1 MPDPESTSWLGNN
14 EDDNS
19 ATDGTITPTPGF
31 PNPSQSSSSS
41 TIHNI
46 NVNYSHSYSV
56 TRTNGDEIDL
66 PTLLQSLTQHI
77 TVQSPGKTLISAK
90 PTDETSEEV
99 MKSKR
104 RKLVLENLEKPL
116 FFTALDI
123 SDPPHLKYSD
133 DLDSLV
139 KDWDNSSYLI
149 IKSVPIPLKY
159 WSRVYR
165 WARPSAWDV
174 IKNNWSHWKVLPS
187 SLFPPFG
194 NYENL
199 NLMEY

>member
-1 MPDPESTSWLGNN
+1 MTYEEMIAMPDPESTSGLENN

-19 ATDGTITPTPGF
+19 ATDGTITPTPSF
-31 PNPSQSSSSS
+31 PNRSQSSSSS

-56 TRTNGDEIDL
+56 TRTNGAEIDL

-77 TVQSPGKTLISAK
+77 TVQSPGKTSISAK
-90 PTDETSEEV
+90 PTDETSKEV

-139 KDWDNSSYLI
+139 KDWDDSSYLI

-159 WSRVYR
+159 LSGERC
-165 WARPSAWDV
+165 SA
-174 IKNNWSHWKVLPS
+174 
-187 SLFPPFG
+187 
-194 NYENL
+194 
-199 NLMEY
+199 M